1 MNIDIVN
8 DFNIV
13 DRGKKQRE
21 YLTYNNLL
29 NIEYT
34 MYKCYINKIDYQI
47 ITLSFTH
54 IDFANQTKDNLIKSK
69 PTKTNQQQNDFNNI
83 CIVFKPIYNA

>member
-47 ITLSFTH
+47 ITLSFTL
-54 IDFANQTKDNLIKSK
+54 IDFANQTKVNLIKSK
-69 PTKTNQQQNDFNNI
+69 PTKTNQQQNDFDNI